1 MAYNSTVHRRFDNGE
16 WHPRHPDLRS
26 LSERHFMHRVCIS
39 STGLYVPPHIISN
52 AELVDTFNRY
62 ADLHNAEHATEIAAG
77 SRAAVPYSSVEFI
90 EKASGIQQRY
100 VVDKAGV
107 LDPTRMRPRLT
118 RRPDSDI
125 SLMAEISVAAAQDA
139 LRRAGKTAADVDG
152 VICAAANMQRA
163 YPAMAIEIQH
173 VLSIQ
178 GFGFDMNV
186 ACSSATFGI
195 EMAVNAVRGGSARA
209 VLVVNPEITSP
220 HLAWKDRD
228 CHFIFGDVCTA
239 ILVERQDTAPAGAF
253 EVLGT
258 KLVTSFSNNIRNNA
272 GFMSR
277 SEDRNPDDRDQLFY
291 QEGRKVFKEVCPMAA
306 EHISS
311 HLATLGLAPSGV
323 RRFWLHQANLA
334 MNQLIGRRLLG
345 RDATADDAPVI
356 LNEFANTASAG
367 SIIAFHRHQA
377 DIAAGEVGVIC
388 SFGAGYSI
396 GSVVL
401 RRL

>member
-1 MAYNSTVHRRFDNGE
+1 
-16 WHPRHPDLRS
+16 
-26 LSERHFMHRVCIS
+26 MHRVCIS
-39 STGLYVPPHIISN
+39 STGLYLPPHIISN
-52 AELVDTFNRY
+52 AELVDAFNRF
-62 ADLHNAEHATEIAAG
+62 ADLDNAAHATEIAAG
-77 SRAAVPYSSVEFI
+77 TRPAVPHSSVEFI

-100 VVDKAGV
+100 VVEKTGV
-107 LDPTRMRPRLT
+107 LDPTRMRPRLAA
-118 RRPDSDI
+118 RPDTDV
-125 SLMAEISVAAAQDA
+125 SLMAEIAVLAAHDA
-139 LRRAGKTAADVDG
+139 LKQAGKKPADVDG

-173 VLSIQ
+173 TLGIG

-186 ACSSATFGI
+186 ACSSATFAI
-195 EMAVNAVRGGSARA
+195 DMAANAVKSGAARA
-209 VLVVNPEITSP
+209 VLIVNPEITSP

-239 ILVERQDTAPAGAF
+239 ILVERLAAAPVGVF

-258 KLVTSFSNNIRNNA
+258 RLATSFSNAIRNNA

-277 SEDRNPDDRDQLFY
+277 SEDRDPDDRDQLFY

-306 EHISS
+306 AHIGS
-311 HLATLGLAPSGV
+311 HLASLDLTPGDV

-345 RDATADDAPVI
+345 HDATPDVAPVI

-367 SIIAFHRHQA
+367 SIIAFHRHHA
-377 DIAAGEVGVIC
+377 DLRRGQIGVIC

-396 GSVVL
+396 GSAVL
-401 RRL
+401 RRT